1 MSGLENITS
10 LSFIED
16 DSMIGNDEFTIS
28 SSSKVGA
35 TIADDIQN
43 SSLSSGILALIAI
56 FVYILARFRKWQ
68 FSTGAVFALFHDT

>member
-1 MSGLENITS
+1 MLKINLLSGLENITG

-16 DSMIGNDEFTIS
+16 DTMLDKDNFTIS

-43 SSLSSGILALIAI
+43 SSLSSGSISFNCNFCLHPCEI
-56 FVYILARFRKWQ
+56 
-68 FSTGAVFALFHDT
+68 